1 MVAVLGWLQVSTRC
15 CQLPVLKV
23 DAGLS
28 KMLRPLPDFCTARRS
43 TSPAPDLVP
52 TKNEPSHLVK
62 ILLAPV
68 NEFGFIQTLIVRA
81 NMPSKALA
89 LPISILLVEPS
100 KLPLPSIW
108 PAPAAV
114 EVIVPSTALL
124 VESLAVRL
132 VPFGRCQT

>member
-1 MVAVLGWLQVSTRC
+1 MVAVLGWLQVTSKC

-28 KMLRPLPDFCTARRS
+28 KMLSPPPDFCTARRS
-43 TSPAPDLVP
+43 TSPAPYLVP

-62 ILLAPV
+62 ILFAPV
-68 NEFGFIQTLIVRA
+68 NELGFIQTLIVRA

-100 KLPLPSIW
+100 KLPLPPIC
-108 PAPAAV
+108 PLPAAV
-114 EVIVPSTALL
+114 EVTVPLTPLL
-124 VESLAVRL
+124 VESLALRL
-132 VPFGRCQT
+132 VPFGRC

>member
-1 MVAVLGWLQVSTRC
+1 MVAVLGWLHVNSKC

-28 KMLRPLPDFCTARRS
+28 KMLKPPPDFCTAKRS

-62 ILLAPV
+62 ILFAPV

-81 NMPSKALA
+81 VMPSKALA
-89 LPISILLVEPS
+89 FPRSILLVAPS
-100 KLPLPSIW
+100 KLPPPSIW

-114 EVIVPSTALL
+114 DVIVPLMPLL
-124 VESLAVRL
+124 
-132 VPFGRCQT
+132 